1 MAVGKQE
8 KPSAMTAGVKQTAG
22 GCAHSAMTEAGP
34 GLVYE
39 SFPP

>member
-22 GCAHSAMTEAGP
+22 GCAQSAVVISGTRAG
-34 GLVYE
+34 L
-39 SFPP
+39 